1 MTKALGFWISF
12 GLLASSGRV
21 ITFDRAALGHAPA
34 GWTVAMTHTG
44 AEPRW
49 EVRQDNSAPN
59 HPYVLAQVSADRHN
73 DRYPLAIFDGVSL
86 RDCDVS
92 VRVKP
97 VSGLQDQAGGV
108 VWRYRDANNYYLA
121 RANAVSKNVAI
132 FKVTNGER
140 LPLATAVPHDIE
152 PNIWNILKVSVRGSR
167 FQVYVNHRRILQ
179 AYDKTFSGAGKVGL
193 WTVADSVTY
202 FDDFRVY
209 PK

>member
-21 ITFDRAALGHAPA
+21 ITFDRAAVGHAPA
-34 GWTVAMTHTG
+34 GWTVAMTHAG
-44 AEPRW
+44 ADPRW
-49 EVRQDNSAPN
+49 EVRQDNSAPSP
-59 HPYVLAQVSADRHN
+59 PYVLAQISADRHN

-92 VRVKP
+92 VRIKP

-108 VWRYRDANNYYLA
+108 VWRYRDPNNYYLA

-132 FKVTNGER
+132 YKVTNGER
-140 LPLATAVPHDIE
+140 LPIATAVPHDIE
-152 PNIWNILKVSVRGSR
+152 PNTWNILKVSVRGSR

-179 AYDKTFSGAGKVGL
+179 ADDKTFSGPGRLGL

>member
-12 GLLASSGRV
+12 GLLAASGRV
-21 ITFDRAALGHAPA
+21 ITFDRAAVGHAPA
-34 GWTVAMTHTG
+34 GWTVAMTHAG

-49 EVRQDNSAPN
+49 EVRQDNSAPSP
-59 HPYVLAQVSADRHN
+59 PYVLAQVSADHHN

-92 VRVKP
+92 VRIKP

-108 VWRYRDANNYYLA
+108 VWRYRDPNNYYLA

-132 FKVTNGER
+132 YKVRDGER
-140 LPLATAVPHDIE
+140 LPIAAAVPHNIE
-152 PNIWNILKVSVRGSR
+152 PNTWNILKVSVRGSR

-179 AYDKTFSGAGKVGL
+179 ADDKTFSGPGKVGL

>member
-12 GLLASSGRV
+12 GLLASSGRIV
-21 ITFDRAALGHAPA
+21 TFDRTAVGHAPA
-34 GWTVAMTHTG
+34 GWTVAMTHAG
-44 AEPRW
+44 ADPRW
-49 EVRQDNSAPN
+49 EVRQDNSAPSP
-59 HPYVLAQVSADRHN
+59 PYVLAQISADRHN

-92 VRVKP
+92 VRIKP

-108 VWRYRDANNYYLA
+108 VWRYRDPNNYYLA

-132 FKVTNGER
+132 YKVTNGER
-140 LPLATAVPHDIE
+140 LPIATAVPHDIE
-152 PNIWNILKVSVRGSR
+152 PNTWNILKVSVRGSR

-179 AYDKTFSGAGKVGL
+179 ADDKTFSGPGRLGL

>member
-1 MTKALGFWISF
+1 MTKLLGFWISF

-21 ITFDRAALGHAPA
+21 VTFDRAAVGHPPA

-44 AEPRW
+44 AQPRW
-49 EVRQDNSAPN
+49 EVRRDDSGPRPN
-59 HPYVLAQVSADRHN
+59 FVLAQVSADHHS
-73 DRYPLAIFDGVSL
+73 DRCPLAIFDGVSY

-97 VSGLQDQAGGV
+97 VSGMQDQSGGV

-121 RANAVSKNVAI
+121 RVDAVSRNVAI
-132 FKVTNGER
+132 YRIHDGER
-140 LPLATAVPHDIE
+140 LPIATAVPHDIAL
-152 PNIWNILKVSVRGSR
+152 NAWNILKVSVRGSR
-167 FQVYVNHRRILQ
+167 FQIYVNHRRILQ
-179 AYDKTFSGAGKVGL
+179 ADDATFKGPGKVGL

>member
-12 GLLASSGRV
+12 GLLASAGRV
-21 ITFDRAALGHAPA
+21 ITFDRAAVGHAPV

-49 EVRQDNSAPN
+49 EVRQDNSAPSP
-59 HPYVLAQVSADRHN
+59 PYVLAQVSADHHG

-92 VRVKP
+92 VRIKP

-140 LPLATAVPHDIE
+140 LPIATAVPHDIE
-152 PNIWNILKVSVRGSR
+152 PNAWNILKVSVRGSR

-179 AYDKTFSGAGKVGL
+179 ADDKTFSGPGKVGL
-193 WTVADSVTY
+193 WTVADSITY